1 MEIWEIISTSQRN
14 FPTKKETFLCTICL
28 TNIIFIKNL
37 KLIESIYK
45 IVYKDF
51 CDWLYIHLM
60 IIIEEDSETVEN

>member
-1 MEIWEIISTSQRN
+1 MEIWELISTSQRN
-14 FPTKKETFLCTICL
+14 FPTKKKLFCVLICL

>member
-14 FPTKKETFLCTICL
+14 FPTKKKLFCVLICL